1 MTPTPAVAAP
11 DGAELAAEL
20 AAAPSLAECC
30 AVLEE
35 FAWRSLLAGVRVRDY
50 CDEANRIVQA
60 APPKGLRLALA
71 STPVRLLFPYAL
83 AAGAPLTSFT
93 PSVLVPAAFA
103 HISRKQ
109 LIDALV
115 RLSRDGGYPAT
126 VEARTLELLLEY
138 IGRRWRSAVAG
149 EDIVDGITK
158 KLAEVEFEVGSS
170 SRAARHSSWLTPPQ
184 VTLRGEPTSA
194 RATIVPTLQLVR
206 FNLGFVSSA
215 HLIARLNSAASGIP
229 DSAAQPLK
237 VPQMVK
243 AWAVRRLAMGADT
256 QSVATELLTVRERV
270 LDPIHRDDILNALVA
285 LGLESEGAEMS
296 AAQPSPPQPPLAPLG
311 PRTRTTSRVSLKP
324 PKRKTLAV
332 FQWLPH
338 RHGSNASVTP
348 PVAPDWER
356 RPSLPTLFEPA
367 DTTPSWGHSDLP
379 YLTASSSTLARST
392 TPPSRSRTAHETI
405 ELHMTLLRR
414 LLGFRYRL
422 GANTDGWYFGS
433 GRKLAIELLESVEG
447 SPDMVDSLRSLLSLS
462 TEVQEDADNDVPP
475 AVPAKDVP
483 SPKAAATSPPP
494 AVHQRDVSFDLDE
507 YLEAIRRPDD
517 SPANELRGPF
527 SWSRS
532 EIHEYLPDS
541 PSPPSVPVAG
551 PSTHRSSPSF
561 MTTPTRS
568 DVTPTRSSNHHR
580 EESLDSVYSN
590 TTAVS
595 RPLSV
600 MSDFT
605 ILEATRVTVRAVE
618 VRFPLDGKPL
628 VLSRGDEIEE
638 VIPDNVSEPD
648 DAPAE
653 WEAPLPH
660 SKSMSHLDQYTA
672 LPERLN
678 RRRRP
683 RAPVGGLLPAFN
695 YSPEEPV
702 PSLSKRPSTQF
713 PCPITP
719 PLSPVNTHEEELS
732 DRTPMS
738 LMEPLFPRKQVSS
751 ADLRSR
757 RLKFRQCVIVD
768 GTPTRTAFSGPAS
781 HPEVIQDQTALGA
794 VLKLFGYGA
803 RFVMSSALDPV
814 EVEQALVAAI
824 DLEALRILDR
834 GELFDAE
841 ARARVAWLLEQV
853 ACELTQPDLI
863 SAVQRALEYLAM
875 YEVGTSSPRTLRSAP
890 SFSATHASAGLE
902 ITTPPRDRT
911 RDSGPEITIST
922 APPRGGFFDDLEPPS
937 SCSSDT
943 NTTLETPLVTVDFST
958 PTPRRRV
965 RVQSASPSVPETPVP
980 ATRYHGGRQLDILP
994 TSPMT
999 PSPGTPCT
1007 PLTSAILVHAL

>member
-1 MTPTPAVAAP
+1 M
-11 DGAELAAEL
+11 
-20 AAAPSLAECC
+20 SC
-30 AVLEE
+30 
-35 FAWRSLLAGVRVRDY
+35 DY
-50 CDEANRIVQA
+50 PRAQ
-60 APPKGLRLALA
+60 APPKGLRLALV
-71 STPVRLLFPYAL
+71 STPVRLLFPYSL

-103 HISRKQ
+103 HLSRKQ

-115 RLSRDGGYPAT
+115 RLSREGGYPAT

-138 IGRRWRSAVAG
+138 IGRRWRFAGAG

-170 SRAARHSSWLTPPQ
+170 RTARRDSWLTPLQ
-184 VTLRGEPTSA
+184 VTLRGEPATA
-194 RATIVPTLQLVR
+194 RAAIVSTLQLVR
-206 FNLGFVSSA
+206 FHLGFVSSA
-215 HLIARLNSAASGIP
+215 HLIARLNSPTSGVS
-229 DSAAQPLK
+229 DSAAQPLN

-243 AWAVRRLAMGADT
+243 GWAVRRLAMGADT
-256 QSVATELLTVRERV
+256 HPIVAELLTVLERV
-270 LDPIHRDDILNALVA
+270 LDPVHREDILNALVA
-285 LGLESEGAEMS
+285 LGLESEGAEMR
-296 AAQPSPPQPPLAPLG
+296 AAQPPQQPPLAPLG

-338 RHGSNASVTP
+338 RHGSNASVAP

-367 DTTPSWGHSDLP
+367 DTTPSWAASDLP
-379 YLTASSSTLARST
+379 YLTTSASSSTRSSTT
-392 TPPSRSRTAHETI
+392 TPPAISRTPHETS
-405 ELHMTLLRR
+405 ELHTALLRR

-422 GANTDGWYFGS
+422 GSNTDGWYFGS

-447 SPDMVDSLRSLLSLS
+447 SPDMVDSLRSLLALN
-462 TEVQEDADNDVPP
+462 TVVQEAEDDVPP

-483 SPKAAATSPPP
+483 SPKAVSPPP
-494 AVHQRDVSFDLDE
+494 NAHQRDVSFDLDE

-517 SPANELRGPF
+517 SPDDDLRGPF
-527 SWSRS
+527 SWSQS
-532 EIHEYLPDS
+532 EAHEYLADS
-541 PSPPSVPVAG
+541 PSPPTVPLAG
-551 PSTHRSSPSF
+551 PSDHRRSPSY
-561 MTTPTRS
+561 MATPTRS
-568 DVTPTRSSNHHR
+568 NSTPTPSSNHHR
-580 EESLDSVYSN
+580 GASLDSVYSS

-595 RPLSV
+595 RPLSA

-628 VLSRGDEIEE
+628 VVSRADDLEE
-638 VIPDNVSEPD
+638 VIPDNISEPD
-648 DAPAE
+648 DAPQ
-653 WEAPLPH
+653 WEEPLPH

-683 RAPVGGLLPAFN
+683 RVPAGSLLPAFN

-702 PSLSKRPSTQF
+702 PSLSRRPSTQF

-719 PLSPVNTHEEELS
+719 PLSPVSTNAEELV

-768 GTPTRTAFSGPAS
+768 GTPTRTGFSGPGS

-834 GELFDAE
+834 GEVFDAE

-875 YEVGTSSPRTLRSAP
+875 YEVGTSPRTLRSAP

-902 ITTPPRDRT
+902 ITIPPRERPRDR
-911 RDSGPEITIST
+911 PEVIVS
-922 APPRGGFFDDLEPPS
+922 APNTPPSLVSARPRGGFFDDLEPQS

-958 PTPRRRV
+958 PTPRRRG
-965 RVQSASPSVPETPVP
+965 RVQSASPSVPGTPVP
-980 ATRYHGGRQLDILP
+980 ATRYHGARQLDIMP
-994 TSPMT
+994 TSPTT